1 MPQWD
6 SNDPEFINHMSEN
19 DRLGLEGVFNEK
31 DLPLL
36 IRRQGMA
43 DWRDGVVRILDRRA
57 LPHHERYVDCSSVEE
72 VAICIEDMVIQ
83 GAFSLSI
90 AAGYGLALAV
100 VDETGSDCRTRLHA
114 ASERLKKTR
123 PTGLALQRM
132 LAACMVAAEDAL
144 VAGESPIQAIL
155 ATVDRGAAAL
165 ARQGYETGRI
175 ACELLPDNATILTH
189 CFPDRSYAYML
200 VEAKR
205 TGKTLRVIASETRPY
220 LQGARLTSFCA
231 QQAGAEVNVITD
243 GMGGFL
249 MRRGE
254 IDAFVTAA
262 DRVCMDGT
270 VCNKVGTYQYAL
282 AAQANEVP
290 YYVLRQ
296 SGPDVESADE
306 SGVEVEFRDG
316 EEVVN
321 ICGTRTA
328 PSGVEG
334 LYPAFDITPASLV
347 AKIITDRGAFQAA
360 EIAAYVDAPPFV
372 TDAVV

>member
-1 MPQWD
+1 
-6 SNDPEFINHMSEN
+6 MSDN
-19 DRLGLEGVFNEK
+19 NRLGLEGVFVEEE
-31 DLPLL
+31 LPLL

-57 LPHHERYVDCSSVEE
+57 LPHDERYVDCTSVEE
-72 VAICIEDMVIQ
+72 VARCIEDMVIQ
-83 GAFSLSI
+83 GAFSLSV
-90 AAGYGLALAV
+90 AAGYGLALAASDKSG
-100 VDETGSDCRTRLHA
+100 VDHRARLA
-114 ASERLKKTR
+114 AAAERLRKTR

-132 LAACMVAAEDAL
+132 MTACMVAAEGAL
-144 VAGESPIQAIL
+144 EAGRSPGDAIL
-155 ATVDRGAAAL
+155 ATVDDGAAAL

-175 ACELLPDNATILTH
+175 ACELLPDDATILTH
-189 CFPDRSYAYML
+189 CFPDRSYVYML
-200 VEAKR
+200 VETRR
-205 TGKTLRVIASETRPY
+205 TGKSLKVIASETRPY
-220 LQGARLTSFCA
+220 LQGARLTSLCA
-231 QQAGAEVNVITD
+231 LQTGFEVNVITD

-254 IDAFVTAA
+254 IDALVTAA

-282 AAQANEVP
+282 AANANGLP
-290 YYVLRQ
+290 YFVLRQ

-306 SGVEVEFRDG
+306 SSVEVEYRDG

-321 ICGTRTA
+321 FCGTRTA
-328 PSGVEG
+328 PQAAGG

-347 AKIITDRGAFQAA
+347 SKIITDRGAFLAP
-360 EIAAYVDAPPFV
+360 EIAAYVDATPFV

>member
-6 SNDPEFINHMSEN
+6 NNDPEFISHMSEN
-19 DRLGLEGVFNEK
+19 DRLGLEGVFVEK

-43 DWRDGVVRILDRRA
+43 DWCDGVVRILDRRA
-57 LPHHERYVDCSSVEE
+57 LPHEERYVDCETVDQ
-72 VAICIEDMVIQ
+72 VAVCIEDMVIQ

-90 AAGYGLALAV
+90 AAGYGLALAAN
-100 VDETGSDCRTRLHA
+100 ETGSDCQARLQA
-114 ASERLKKTR
+114 ATERLKRTR
-123 PTGLALQRM
+123 PTGLALHRM
-132 LAACMVAAEDAL
+132 LAACMAAAEKAL
-144 VAGESPIQAIL
+144 AASQPPIEAIL

-175 ACELLPDNATILTH
+175 VCELLPDNATILTH

-254 IDAFVTAA
+254 VDAFVTAA
-262 DRVCMDGT
+262 DRVCMDGA

-282 AAQANEVP
+282 AAQANGLP
-290 YYVLRQ
+290 YFVLRQ

-321 ICGTRTA
+321 IGGTRTA

-334 LYPAFDITPASLV
+334 LYPAFDITPADLV
-347 AKIITDRGAFQAA
+347 TKIITDRGAFLAT
-360 EIAAYVDAPPFV
+360 EIASYIHAPPFV